1 MRILYNIG
9 IQFYH
14 FMVKLLSPFNKQA
27 SMLSRGRSEVW
38 DKIDS
43 LTLRDKVIWVH
54 CASLGEFEQGR
65 PLIEAI
71 RTKKPDCSIVLT
83 FFSPSG
89 YEIRKN
95 YDMVDVVLYLPADT
109 KKNAH
114 RFISVIK
121 PTAVFF
127 VKYEFWFHYFN
138 ELKRANIPLFSV
150 SSIFRENQIF
160 FKWYGSWFRKTLQCV
175 TKFYVQD
182 ETSGE
187 LLKSLGIDHFI
198 VAGDTRFDR
207 VASIAKSAADVPLA
221 ETFARGA
228 KVLVAGSTWPPD
240 EEILASYINQSSPSE
255 KFIIAPHQIHD
266 SHIRQIEERLS
277 VPTIR
282 FTKTENGELPSEAKV
297 LIIDTIGMLSAIYRY
312 GSVAYIGG
320 GFGKG
325 IHNTLEAATYG
336 MPVVFG
342 PKYKK
347 FKEAVDLINEGGGFA
362 IQEEKDF
369 FELMSRFWGDGDGN
383 ELERS
388 GKAAASYVNRM
399 LGATDKIIEEIQDL
413 ET

>member
-1 MRILYNIG
+1 MRILYDIG

-14 FMVKLLSPFNKQA
+14 FMAKLLSPFNKQA

-43 LTLRDKVIWVH
+43 LALKDEVIWVH

-71 RTKKPDCSIVLT
+71 RAKKPDWFIVLT

-95 YDMVDVVLYLPADT
+95 YEMADAILYLPADT
-109 KKNAH
+109 KSNAR
-114 RFISVIK
+114 RFISAIK
-121 PTAVFF
+121 PKAVFF
-127 VKYEFWFHYFN
+127 VKYEFWFYYFK
-138 ELKRANIPLFSV
+138 ELNQANIPLYSV

-160 FKWYGSWFRKTLQCV
+160 FKWYGSWFRKTLEYV

-182 ETSGE
+182 EKSGQLLTSFGMNN
-187 LLKSLGIDHFI
+187 FV

-207 VASIAKSAADVPLA
+207 VASIAKAAADVPLA
-221 ETFARGA
+221 DTFARGA

-240 EEILASYINQSSPSE
+240 EEILSSYINQSPASE

-266 SHIRQIEERLS
+266 SHIKQIEERLS
-277 VPTIR
+277 VPTVR
-282 FTKTENGELPSEAKV
+282 YTKTDIGKMPAETKV

-336 MPVVFG
+336 MPVIFG
-342 PKYKK
+342 PNYKK

-362 IQEEKDF
+362 IKDEKDF
-369 FELMSRFWGDGDGN
+369 FGLMQKIWDNNEGN
-383 ELERS
+383 LLENS

-399 LGATDKIIEEIQDL
+399 LGATEKIINEQL
-413 ET
+413 